1 MKKNIIISGIIG
13 AAFFGLSYLALDLS
27 FMVSLVIGI
36 IALFAGNLVFS
47 KKETIDVEELTDE
60 EVIRKIKN
68 LNNQIYG
75 MIAKVNSSTLKASI
89 KDIVESTTKI
99 IEKVSKDKTDLKK
112 IRTFVEYYL
121 PVTLKILR
129 KYDEIEN
136 QGLNSKDSKV
146 FMKITDSKSLGR
158 AIRAI
163 RKELNYTQAYLSG
176 FTGFSVTFISDLE
189 RGKPTA
195 EIEKTIRLI
204 NILGMDLLVERR

>member
-1 MKKNIIISGIIG
+1 MKKSVIISGIIG

-27 FMVSLVIGI
+27 FIVSLVIGI

-47 KKETIDVEELTDE
+47 KKETIEVEELTDE

-75 MIAKVNSSTLKASI
+75 MIAKINSSTLKASI

-99 IEKVSKDKTDLKK
+99 IEKVSKDKADLKK

-146 FMKITDSKSLGR
+146 FMKTVEEKIKL
-158 AIRAI
+158 
-163 RKELNYTQAYLSG
+163 
-176 FTGFSVTFISDLE
+176 ISDSFRGQLAALYQDDLVDVDAELTVLE
-189 RGKPTA
+189 NMLKSEGYSNLNDFDISEKRG
-195 EIEKTIRLI
+195 
-204 NILGMDLLVERR
+204 NSNG

>member
-1 MKKNIIISGIIG
+1 MKKSVIISGVIG
-13 AAFFGLSYLALDLS
+13 AAFFGLAYLALDLN
-27 FMVSLVIGI
+27 FIYSLVIGI

-47 KKETIDVEELTDE
+47 KKETIDTEELTDE

-75 MIAKVNSSTLKASI
+75 MISKVDSSTLKASI

-99 IEKVSKDKTDLKK
+99 IEKVSKDKSDLKK

-146 FMKITDSKSLGR
+146 FMKTVEDKIKL
-158 AIRAI
+158 
-163 RKELNYTQAYLSG
+163 
-176 FTGFSVTFISDLE
+176 ISDSFRGQLAALYQDDLVDVDAELTVLE
-189 RGKPTA
+189 NMLKSEGYSDLNDFDILEQRG
-195 EIEKTIRLI
+195 
-204 NILGMDLLVERR
+204 NSNG

>member
-68 LNNQIYG
+68 SNNQIYG

-146 FMKITDSKSLGR
+146 FMKTVEEKIKL
-158 AIRAI
+158 
-163 RKELNYTQAYLSG
+163 
-176 FTGFSVTFISDLE
+176 ISDSFRGQLAALYQDDLVDVDAELTVLE
-189 RGKPTA
+189 NMLKSEGYSNLNDFDISEKRG
-195 EIEKTIRLI
+195 
-204 NILGMDLLVERR
+204 NSNG

>member
-1 MKKNIIISGIIG
+1 MKKNVIMSGIIG

-27 FMVSLVIGI
+27 FIVSLVIGI

-47 KKETIDVEELTDE
+47 KKETIDVEELSDE

-75 MIAKVNSSTLKASI
+75 MIVKVNSSTLKASI

-99 IEKVSKDKTDLKK
+99 IEKVSKDKSDLKK

-136 QGLNSKDSKV
+136 QGLNSKDSKI
-146 FMKITDSKSLGR
+146 FMKTVEEKIKL
-158 AIRAI
+158 
-163 RKELNYTQAYLSG
+163 
-176 FTGFSVTFISDLE
+176 ISDSFRGQLAALYQDDLVDVDAELTVLE
-189 RGKPTA
+189 NMLKSEGYSNLNDFDISEKRG
-195 EIEKTIRLI
+195 
-204 NILGMDLLVERR
+204 NSNG

>member
-27 FMVSLVIGI
+27 FIVSLVIGI

-47 KKETIDVEELTDE
+47 KKETIEVEELTDE

-75 MIAKVNSSTLKASI
+75 MIAKINSSTLKASI

-99 IEKVSKDKTDLKK
+99 IEKVSKDKADLKK

-146 FMKITDSKSLGR
+146 FMKTVEEKIKL
-158 AIRAI
+158 
-163 RKELNYTQAYLSG
+163 
-176 FTGFSVTFISDLE
+176 ISDSFRGQLAALYQDDLVDVDAELTVLE
-189 RGKPTA
+189 NMLKSEGYSNLNDFDISEKRGN
-195 EIEKTIRLI
+195 L
-204 NILGMDLLVERR
+204 NG

>member
-1 MKKNIIISGIIG
+1 MKKSVIISGVIG
-13 AAFFGLSYLALDLS
+13 AAFFGLAYLALDLN
-27 FMVSLVIGI
+27 FIYSLVIGI

-47 KKETIDVEELTDE
+47 KKETIDTEELTDE

-75 MIAKVNSSTLKASI
+75 MISKVDSSTLKASI

-99 IEKVSKDKTDLKK
+99 IEKVSKDKSDLKK

-146 FMKITDSKSLGR
+146 FMKTVEDKIKL
-158 AIRAI
+158 
-163 RKELNYTQAYLSG
+163 
-176 FTGFSVTFISDLE
+176 ISDSFRGQLAALYQDDLVDVDAELTVLE
-189 RGKPTA
+189 NMLKSEGYSDLNDFDISEQRG
-195 EIEKTIRLI
+195 
-204 NILGMDLLVERR
+204 NSNG

>member
-1 MKKNIIISGIIG
+1 MKKNVIISGIIG
-13 AAFFGLSYLALDLS
+13 AAFFGLAYLGLELN
-27 FMVSLVIGI
+27 FIVSLVVGL

-60 EVIRKIKN
+60 EVIRKIRN

-99 IEKVSKDKTDLKK
+99 IEKVSKDKADLKK

-146 FMKITDSKSLGR
+146 FMKTVEEKIKL
-158 AIRAI
+158 
-163 RKELNYTQAYLSG
+163 
-176 FTGFSVTFISDLE
+176 ISDSFRGQLAALYQDDLVDVDAELTVLE
-189 RGKPTA
+189 NMLKSEGYSNLNDFDISEKRG
-195 EIEKTIRLI
+195 
-204 NILGMDLLVERR
+204 NSNG

>member
-1 MKKNIIISGIIG
+1 MKKNVIISGIIG
-13 AAFFGLSYLALDLS
+13 AAFFGLAYLALDLN
-27 FMVSLVIGI
+27 FIYSLVIGI

-47 KKETIDVEELTDE
+47 KKETIDTEELTDE

-75 MIAKVNSSTLKASI
+75 MISKVDSSTLKASI

-99 IEKVSKDKTDLKK
+99 IEKVSKDKSDLKK

-146 FMKITDSKSLGR
+146 FMKTVEDKIKL
-158 AIRAI
+158 
-163 RKELNYTQAYLSG
+163 
-176 FTGFSVTFISDLE
+176 ISDSFRGQLAALYQDDLVDVDAELTVLE
-189 RGKPTA
+189 NMLKSEGYSDLNDFDISEQRG
-195 EIEKTIRLI
+195 
-204 NILGMDLLVERR
+204 NSNG

>member
-136 QGLNSKDSKV
+136 QGLNSKDSKI
-146 FMKITDSKSLGR
+146 FMKTVEEKIKL
-158 AIRAI
+158 
-163 RKELNYTQAYLSG
+163 
-176 FTGFSVTFISDLE
+176 ISDSFRGQLAALYQDDLVDVDAELAVLE
-189 RGKPTA
+189 NMLKSEGYSNLNDFDISEKRG
-195 EIEKTIRLI
+195 
-204 NILGMDLLVERR
+204 NSNG